1 MKSIKRRPWLG
12 DQILDRNRTVVGPLA
27 GGAGAT
33 SCRAAVRGPE
43 AEVCGQGVLDGN
55 VAALEEENGRPTQ
68 EGRRGH

>member
-12 DQILDRNRTVVGPLA
+12 HQILDRNRTVVEQLA

-33 SCRAAVRGPE
+33 SCRVVVRGLE
-43 AEVCGQGVLDGN
+43 AEVCGQGVLDGD
-55 VAALEEENGRPTQ
+55 VPSLEEENGRQTQ